1 MSAKRAIKQIVP
13 RPIWTRLRFVIETHN
28 GRKAE
33 KTQIQRFMRWIS
45 LDFSTDK
52 ARVQTRLAFDIHRL
66 EKGLSHIHFR
76 LGFGK
81 GVLSEISKRLV
92 LLEKA
97 DPAYSTNPLYNQG
110 LAALHEYQ
118 QRHEEQ
124 GYDLAQAEAMFPESI
139 WKAAQ
144 EYKVDDS
151 SSNAGSFVMESASKV
166 NNLSVDFVQL
176 AQNRYSV
183 REYASKPVSQ
193 DLLDK
198 VYEVSMK
205 TPSVCNR
212 QATRVYQITD
222 PEKIATALK
231 LQGGFNGYGMP
242 PVLLLITSDIRA
254 FMNIHERNEPFV
266 DGGLFSMSLLYALE
280 AYGLAACPLNA
291 MFSLSQDRQTRA
303 LLHIPD
309 YELPVMYIAVGNF
322 PESVPVCRSTRR
334 DPKTIVKK
342 I

>member
-1 MSAKRAIKQIVP
+1 M
-13 RPIWTRLRFVIETHN
+13 
-28 GRKAE
+28 
-33 KTQIQRFMRWIS
+33 
-45 LDFSTDK
+45 
-52 ARVQTRLAFDIHRL
+52 
-66 EKGLSHIHFR
+66 
-76 LGFGK
+76 
-81 GVLSEISKRLV
+81 
-92 LLEKA
+92 
-97 DPAYSTNPLYNQG
+97 
-110 LAALHEYQ
+110 
-118 QRHEEQ
+118 
-124 GYDLAQAEAMFPESI
+124 
-139 WKAAQ
+139 
-144 EYKVDDS
+144 
-151 SSNAGSFVMESASKV
+151 
-166 NNLSVDFVQL
+166 DFVQL

-212 QATRVYQITD
+212 HATRVYQITY

-231 LQGGFNGYGMP
+231 IQGGFNGYGMP

-254 FMNIHERNEPFV
+254 FMNNDERNEPFV

-291 MFSLSQDRQTRA
+291 MFSLSQDRKTRA
-303 LLHIPD
+303 LLNIPD

-334 DPKTIVKK
+334 DPKAIVKK

>member
-1 MSAKRAIKQIVP
+1 MD
-13 RPIWTRLRFVIETHN
+13 F
-28 GRKAE
+28 
-33 KTQIQRFMRWIS
+33 IQR
-45 LDFSTDK
+45 
-52 ARVQTRLAFDIHRL
+52 
-66 EKGLSHIHFR
+66 
-76 LGFGK
+76 
-81 GVLSEISKRLV
+81 
-92 LLEKA
+92 
-97 DPAYSTNPLYNQG
+97 
-110 LAALHEYQ
+110 
-118 QRHEEQ
+118 
-124 GYDLAQAEAMFPESI
+124 
-139 WKAAQ
+139 
-144 EYKVDDS
+144 
-151 SSNAGSFVMESASKV
+151 
-166 NNLSVDFVQL
+166 

-231 LQGGFNGYGMP
+231 IQGGFNGYGMP

-254 FMNIHERNEPFV
+254 FMNNNERNEPFV

-291 MFSLSQDRQTRA
+291 MFSLSQDRRTRA
-303 LLHIPD
+303 LLNIPD

-334 DPKTIVKK
+334 DPKAIVAKL
-342 I
+342 